1 MTKEELQKEIIKAA
15 ESIPSTYGEYKIID
29 SLYKA
34 VARIMGYKITTFLS
48 GQWVFSNN
56 EEHDKTRAIING
68 MEKQGIIKKSKS
80 HMAYKMN
87 R

>member
-34 VARIMGYKITTFLS
+34 VARIMGYKPS
-48 GQWVFSNN
+48 G
-56 EEHDKTRAIING
+56 I
-68 MEKQGIIKKSKS
+68 
-80 HMAYKMN
+80 
-87 R
+87 